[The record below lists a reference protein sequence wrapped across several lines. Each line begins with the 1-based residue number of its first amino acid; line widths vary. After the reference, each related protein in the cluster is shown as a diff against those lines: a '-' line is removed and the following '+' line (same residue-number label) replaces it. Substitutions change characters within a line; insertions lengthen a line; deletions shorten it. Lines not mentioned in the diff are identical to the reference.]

1 MTEAVITEAVTGH
14 EHKRTELRAKGGAYW
29 IVSTVK
35 RRAQGDFVVGIVKE
49 RRGRDGLQ
57 AREHVRI
64 DVRTAGTWQRALALH
79 EAAIEVLMREGMLKV
94 ELWKC
99 AEHAHEKGI

>member
-49 RRGRDGLQ
+49 RRGQ
-57 AREHVRI
+57 
-64 DVRTAGTWQRALALH
+64 
-79 EAAIEVLMREGMLKV
+79 VLMREGTLKV

>member
-35 RRAQGDFVVGIVKE
+35 RRAQGGFRCRNRQGAQRP
-49 RRGRDGLQ
+49 RRL
-57 AREHVRI
+57 
-64 DVRTAGTWQRALALH
+64 AGSGFA
-79 EAAIEVLMREGMLKV
+79 
-94 ELWKC
+94 
-99 AEHAHEKGI
+99 